1 MLIDA
6 HTHIDMFDNTTLPTA
21 LAEIAEHQIFTL
33 SVTIDVAAYERA
45 KQIAAHN
52 PLIVPLFGIHPWEA
66 HRFARDLDS
75 LAPLLAES
83 PMLGEIGLDF
93 LLVKDKSLYPKQF
106 EVFDYFL
113 DTAVSQQKIVNIHG
127 LGAETAVLERLEQF
141 QPPTPIV
148 HWYSGPLNLLDR
160 YLAVGTYFTF
170 GVELL
175 HSEKIEQILA
185 AIPLDRL
192 LTETDN
198 PGANQHFAHQAG
210 TPALIQQITAKMARC
225 RNLSAAQ
232 LDAQLNQNFTKL
244 IASSPELSHYWQLA
258 KK

>member
-6 HTHIDMFDNTTLPTA
+6 HTHIDMFDDAALPTA
-21 LAEIAEHQIFTL
+21 LAEIEQHQIFTL

-45 KQIAAHN
+45 RQIATSS

-66 HRFARDLDS
+66 HRFADDLDR

-93 LLVKDKSLYPKQF
+93 LLVKDKTLYPKQF

-113 DTAVSQQKIVNIHG
+113 ETAVTQQKIVNIHG

-141 QPPTPIV
+141 HPPTPIV
-148 HWYSGPLNLLDR
+148 HWYAGPLNLIDR

-175 HSEKIEQILA
+175 YSEKIEQILA
-185 AIPLDRL
+185 AIPPDRL

-198 PGANQHFAHQAG
+198 PGANKHFAQQSG
-210 TPALIQQITAKMARC
+210 TPALIQQVTAKMARC
-225 RNLSAAQ
+225 RQLSEAE
-232 LDAQLNQNFTKL
+232 LDAQLNQNFTQL
-244 IASSPELSHYWQLA
+244 IASSSELTQRWRA
-258 KK
+258 VC

>member
-1 MLIDA
+1 
-6 HTHIDMFDNTTLPTA
+6 
-21 LAEIAEHQIFTL
+21 
-33 SVTIDVAAYERA
+33 
-45 KQIAAHN
+45 
-52 PLIVPLFGIHPWEA
+52 
-66 HRFARDLDS
+66 
-75 LAPLLAES
+75 
-83 PMLGEIGLDF
+83 
-93 LLVKDKSLYPKQF
+93 
-106 EVFDYFL
+106 
-113 DTAVSQQKIVNIHG
+113 VSQQKIVNIHG

-148 HWYSGPLNLLDR
+148 HWYSGPLNLIDR

-185 AIPLDRL
+185 AIPPDRL

-198 PGANQHFAHQAG
+198 PGANQHFAHQPG